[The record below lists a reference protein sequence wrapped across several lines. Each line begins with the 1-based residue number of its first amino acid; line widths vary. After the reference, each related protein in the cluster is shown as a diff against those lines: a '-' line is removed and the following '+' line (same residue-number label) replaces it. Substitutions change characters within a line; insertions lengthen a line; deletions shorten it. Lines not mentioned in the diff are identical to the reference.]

1 MKKFVGI
8 LVLLFVGYV
17 QLLGQANTLAM
28 ITGQVIDE
36 NKEPIPGAAIFVKN
50 ESTGFSTGTVTN
62 VNGEYA
68 VQQIPLGSPY
78 TIRVSYVGYGDQ
90 IRSNYTLNQGDVLR
104 LDFQMSESSIEV
116 AEVQVVANSM
126 KKKAAN
132 IGAATSISSQDI
144 ATMPVNGRNFTS
156 LIGLSPLS
164 SGNNLGGQI
173 QSATNYTIDGMTAKS
188 AYASGTSNRGPY
200 SISMEAIR
208 EFEVVTN
215 SYDVTMGRSGGG
227 AISAVTKSGTNDSH
241 GSVFIYQRG
250 DYLSSPY
257 NTRGQKSDNP
267 YSISQFGVTLSGP
280 IIKDRLHYFIAWDQ
294 QYDSRPL
301 EIANIQS
308 AADEERLGIKKATLD
323 DFLQIARSQYGVSD
337 SPQVGSFDKKRN
349 STSLMARF
357 DWQLNPTNLLTV
369 RDVFNRDMNNQGTGD
384 NSTINLYEV
393 YGSNL
398 STDNSLLATLR
409 TIVNP
414 YATNELK
421 VQYLYQKD
429 HGTPNSLLP
438 SSNIPRAIVE
448 GVESVTSLQL
458 GGQRYLPE
466 QFKNHTVQ
474 MVDNFYWNT
483 DLIDYTFGTDV
494 QVQYLNSLATSEMN
508 GKFFYD
514 GLEAFRNNTP
524 YRYAREVP
532 VGDPAV
538 KQTVLNAALYA
549 QGKIGLFKGA
559 DLTLGLRGEYTYYFS
574 NPEENPTLKQ
584 LMNISSANKV
594 KGFQLQPRVQ
604 FSWDINDK
612 HTDILRIGG
621 GIMGA
626 ALNNYSMI
634 NNLEFN
640 GMKVYSID
648 IRAKDYPHYFPKADF
663 VSYRKDP
670 STAPGMELFDQLGIQ
685 KIGTINVNSADV
697 KVPVA
702 YKYNLSYT
710 HFFHDNLRVGL
721 SFYGT
726 NTRNNYMYVDRNM
739 VDDPY
744 FRLANEGNRGVY
756 VPAESIDAAGNT
768 DWMQGRK
775 HKELGRVLELVSEGK
790 VNTYTFVVDGSW
802 RYFKDGQVTFSYS
815 WNDSRDNTSYN
826 GNVANSATLFQ
837 MVVDDPRDLSK
848 MSYSDNQ
855 WRHKVV
861 FYGTTPSFWGMNI
874 GVRFSG
880 LGGTRF
886 SAITGNING
895 DFVNTNDLAYIFDW
909 EDPSVPQNIRE
920 GLISLLENPEVEDA
934 FKDYLRQNKG
944 KVAERNGGVNKFYGT
959 WDLRVTKDIKFRN
972 KSALQVSV
980 DIFNVANLL
989 NKSWGLSHALG
1000 KQTLYTVTGFDQ
1012 ATKEYRYNV
1021 RTNAGRV
1028 TPSGTPWQIQLG
1040 LKYAF

>member
-8 LVLLFVGYV
+8 LVLLFACYT
-17 QLLGQANTLAM
+17 QLLAQANTLAT
-28 ITGQVIDE
+28 ITGRVIDE
-36 NKEPIPGAAIFVKN
+36 NKEAIPGAAVFVKN

-62 VNGEYA
+62 VNGEYT
-68 VQQIPLGSPY
+68 VRQIPLGSPY
-78 TIRVSYVGYGDQ
+78 TIRVTYVGYGDQ
-90 IRSNYTLNQGDVLR
+90 TRSNYTLNQGDVLR
-104 LDFQMSESSIEV
+104 LDFQMSESTVEV

-132 IGAATSISSQDI
+132 IGSATSISSHDI

-156 LIGLSPLS
+156 LIDLSPLS
-164 SGNNLGGQI
+164 SGSNLGGQI
-173 QSATNYTIDGMTAKS
+173 QSSTNYTIDGMTAKS
-188 AYASGTSNRGPY
+188 AYSSGTSNRGPY
-200 SISMEAIR
+200 SLSMEAIR

-227 AISAVTKSGTNDSH
+227 TISAVTKSGTNDFH
-241 GSVFIYQRG
+241 GSAFVYQRG

-267 YSISQFGVTLSGP
+267 YSVSQFGVTLSGA
-280 IIKDRLHYFIAWDQ
+280 IIKDRLHYFVAWDQ

-301 EIANIQS
+301 EIADIQS
-308 AADEERLGIKKATLD
+308 AADEERLGIKKETLD
-323 DFLQIARSQYGVSD
+323 DFLQIARNQYGVSD

-369 RDVFNRDMNNQGTGD
+369 REIFNRDMDNQGTGD

-474 MVDNFYWNT
+474 VVDNFYWDT
-483 DLIDYTFGTDV
+483 DLIDYTFGADV

-524 YRYAREVP
+524 YRYAREVA
-532 VGDPAV
+532 VGDPTV
-538 KQTVLNAALYA
+538 KQTVLNSALYA

-559 DLTLGLRGEYTYYFS
+559 DLTVGLRGEYTYYFS
-574 NPEENPTLKQ
+574 NPEENPTLKR
-584 LMNISSANKV
+584 LMDISTANKV

-604 FSWDINDK
+604 FSWDINDR

-621 GIMGA
+621 GIMGS

-648 IRAKDYPHYFPKADF
+648 IRATDYPNNFPKADF
-663 VSYRKDP
+663 VSYRNDP
-670 STAPGMELFDQLGIQ
+670 STAPGMELFDQLGIE

-710 HFFHDNLRVGL
+710 HFFNDNLRVGL

-726 NTRNNYMYVDRNM
+726 NTRNNYMYIDRNM
-739 VDDPY
+739 VDTPF

-756 VPAESIDAAGNT
+756 VPAESIDTAGNT

-802 RYFKDGQVTFSYS
+802 RYYKDGQVTFSYS

-826 GNVANSATLFQ
+826 GNVANSATLYQ

-909 EDPSVPQNIRE
+909 EDPTVPQNIRE
-920 GLISLLENPEVEDA
+920 GLINLLENPEVEDA
-934 FKDYLRQNKG
+934 FKDYLRKNKG

-959 WDLRVTKDIKFRN
+959 WDLRVTKDITFRN
-972 KSALQVSV
+972 KSALQISV
-980 DIFNVANLL
+980 DVFNVANLL
-989 NKSWGLSHALG
+989 NKDWGLSHALG

-1012 ATKEYRYNV
+1012 TTKEYRYNV
-1021 RTNAGRV
+1021 RTNAGIV